1 MKVIFRYLEIPVIS
15 PKIRYPSRQI
25 LGNPI
30 FLIGILILLSG
41 CGLFAS
47 PEPDTGPDLALPG
60 SPDLQPA
67 AVPLSTSTPTP
78 VCPNLD
84 CLVVTPQ
91 PPLDEP
97 LRLELPPPGDEPV
110 SAWRPPLYPVPWALN
125 PYDHFYFVR
134 PIAADEVNWPLA
146 RYRYGGVFFADVTHT
161 GVDIPAKPGTP
172 VLAAGPGTII
182 WAGWGLF
189 SGDPRNERDPYGL
202 AVVIRHD
209 FGHEGQTLFTA
220 YAHMR
225 QVDVALGQWVDAG
238 QYLGEVGDTGYTTG
252 PHLHFEVRIGDNTYF
267 QTRNPELWIVPPQGW
282 GVLAGRVMDSNRILM
297 RSRTVAIESISTGR
311 RWSVITYGP
320 DSIRPD
326 PYYNENMV
334 ISDLPAGRYLVT
346 IVFDGRNYRQEVEI
360 RPGQVTYFTFRGESG
375 YSLDLPPAPGM
386 ERIFTPTPT
395 PMRP

>member
-1 MKVIFRYLEIPVIS
+1 MKIIFRYLEIPVIS
-15 PKIRYPSRQI
+15 PKIRHPSRQI
-25 LGNPI
+25 PANLV

-47 PEPDTGPDLALPG
+47 PEPDTGPDLALSG
-60 SPDLQPA
+60 SPDIQPA
-67 AVPLSTSTPTP
+67 AVHLPTSTPTP

-91 PPLDEP
+91 PPASEP
-97 LRLELPPPGDEPV
+97 LRLELPPPGAEPV
-110 SAWRPPLYPVPWALN
+110 SAWRPALYPVPWALN

-146 RYRYGGVFFADVTHT
+146 RYRYGGVFFEDVTHT

-172 VLAAGPGTII
+172 VLAAGSGTIV

-189 SGDPRNERDPYGL
+189 SGDPRNEKDPYGL

-225 QVDVALGQWVDAG
+225 QVDVAPGQWVDAG

-282 GVLAGRVMDSNRILM
+282 GVLAGRVMDSNRNLL
-297 RSRTVAIESISTGR
+297 RSKTVAIESISTGR

-320 DSIRPD
+320 DSIRVD

-346 IVFDGRNYRQEVEI
+346 IVFDGRNSRQEVEI
-360 RPGQVTYFTFRGESG
+360 RPGQVTYFTFRGEFG
-375 YSLDLPPAPGM
+375 YNLDPPPPPGM
-386 ERIFTPTPT
+386 ERIFTPTPAAL
-395 PMRP
+395 P